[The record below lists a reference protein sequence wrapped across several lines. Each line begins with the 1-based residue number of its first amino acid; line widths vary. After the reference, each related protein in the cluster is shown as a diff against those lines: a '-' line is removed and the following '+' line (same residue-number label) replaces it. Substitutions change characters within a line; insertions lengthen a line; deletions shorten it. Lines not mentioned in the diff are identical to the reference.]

1 MYQHIDHHLVV
12 GEKNLKYF
20 STCFVKFFI
29 FFTFVFFSCDE
40 NHHIRKPNF
49 IIILVD
55 DLGYGDLGSYGHPT
69 IKTPNLDQMASEGM
83 RFTQFY
89 VGSSICTPSRAALLT
104 GKLPVQTGMYG
115 KRSVLF
121 PDNAG
126 GLDSNEITIAS
137 ALKNLNYKT
146 TCIGKWHLG
155 HLKKYMPLNHGFD
168 SFYGIP
174 YSNDMRPE
182 SKWDYASKNFPPLPF
197 LDGFDTIGVSL
208 DQRDFIEMFTK
219 RSIDFIYQNKNDP
232 FFLYLAHTA
241 PHTPLTLTAEN
252 KERSKRGA
260 YGDVVEE
267 LDRSVGKII
276 TTLKKLNIEKN
287 TFVIF
292 TSDNGPWGWANIDG
306 GSSGLLKGNKGSPYE
321 GGYRVPAIA
330 WMPGKIPEVT
340 TTVLASTLD
349 LFPSIVSMAGGKY
362 DKNSLN
368 GLDIRKTFFENTPV
382 RTDIHYYR
390 QDTLVALR
398 HNAWKMYIKDP
409 NPWDDGFTQKDM
421 PLLYNIEHDPSEKY
435 NIAKDNASLVKRL
448 QDLSL
453 EHIQSVTK
461 APSQYNDIL
470 PLYQSAYNEYNKK

>member
-1 MYQHIDHHLVV
+1 MN
-12 GEKNLKYF
+12 NLDYLPL
-20 STCFVKFFI
+20 SFVKFFI
-29 FFTFVFFSCDE
+29 FFALIVFSCE
-40 NHHIRKPNF
+40 KSNRTRKPNF
-49 IIILVD
+49 IIIFVD

-69 IKTPNLDQMASEGM
+69 IKTPNLDKIASEGM

-126 GLDSNEITIAS
+126 GLDPNEITIAS
-137 ALKNLNYKT
+137 ALKNYGYNT

-155 HLKKYMPLNHGFD
+155 HLEKYMPLNHGFD
-168 SFYGIP
+168 SFFGIP

-182 SKWDYASKNFPPLPF
+182 SKWDYASNNFPPLPF
-197 LDGFDTIGVSL
+197 LDGFDTVGVSL
-208 DQRDFIEMFTK
+208 DQSGFIELFTK
-219 RSIDFIYQNKNDP
+219 RSIDFIHQNKNNP

-241 PHTPLTLTAEN
+241 PHTPLVLSE
-252 KERSKRGA
+252 ERKGQSRRGA

-267 LDRSVGKII
+267 LDRSVGSII
-276 TTLKKLNIEKN
+276 KTLRELNIAKN

-306 GSSGLLKGNKGSPYE
+306 GSSGLLRGNKGSVYE

-330 WMPGKIPEVT
+330 WMPGKIPRVT
-340 TTVLASTLD
+340 STALASTLD
-349 LFPSIVSMAGGKY
+349 FFPTIISLAGGEY
-362 DKNSLN
+362 DKNSLD
-368 GLDIRKTFFENTPV
+368 GLDISKTFFENTPV

-390 QDTLVALR
+390 QDTLIALR
-398 HNAWKMYIKDP
+398 HKEWKMYIKDP

-421 PLLYNIEHDPSEKY
+421 PLLYNIERDPSEKY
-435 NIAKDNASLVKRL
+435 DIAKENADIVKKL
-448 QDLSL
+448 QNLSL
-453 EHIQSVTK
+453 EHIQSVPKT
-461 APSQYNDIL
+461 PSQFDEIL
-470 PLYQSAYNEYNKK
+470 PSYQSAYDDYNKK

>member
-1 MYQHIDHHLVV
+1 VKLFFKPSVWIVFTFLILFSC
-12 GEKNLKYF
+12 EKNEKLK
-20 STCFVKFFI
+20 
-29 FFTFVFFSCDE
+29 
-40 NHHIRKPNF
+40 KPNF
-49 IIILVD
+49 IIIFTD

-69 IKTPNLDQMASEGM
+69 IKTPYLDQMAKEGM

-126 GLDSNEITIAS
+126 GLDPKEITIAS
-137 ALKNLNYKT
+137 ALKKNGYRT
-146 TCIGKWHLG
+146 ACIGKWHLG

-182 SKWDYASKNFPPLPF
+182 GKWDYARDNFPPLPF
-197 LDGFDTIGVSL
+197 LDGHDTIGVSL
-208 DQRDFIEMFTK
+208 DQGNFIEMFTQK
-219 RSIDFIYQNKNDP
+219 SVDFLHQNKNNP

-241 PHTPLTLTAEN
+241 PHTPLVLTDEN
-252 KERSKRGA
+252 KDLSMRGA

-267 LDRSVGKII
+267 IDRSVGKILK
-276 TTLKKLNIEKN
+276 TLKDLKIAEN

-292 TSDNGPWGWANIDG
+292 TSDNGPWGWANING
-306 GSSGLLKGNKGSPYE
+306 GSSGLLKGNKGSVYE

-330 WMPGKIPEVT
+330 WMPGRIPEVT
-340 TTVLASTLD
+340 TTALASTLD
-349 LFPSIVSMAGGKY
+349 FFPTLVSLAGGEYEK
-362 DKNSLN
+362 KSLD
-368 GLDIRKTFFENTPV
+368 GVDIRKTFFENSNV

-390 QDTLVALR
+390 QDTLIALR
-398 HNAWKMYIKDP
+398 HKEWKMYIKDP
-409 NPWDDGFTQKDM
+409 NPWDDGPTQKDM

-435 NIAKDNASLVKRL
+435 DIAKDNQKIVSMLE
-448 QDLSL
+448 DLSL
-453 EHIQSVTK
+453 DHIQSIRRI
-461 APSQYNDIL
+461 PSQYEEIL
-470 PLYQSAYNEYNKK
+470 SPYRAAYDEYNKKK

>member
-1 MYQHIDHHLVV
+1 MKLFFQPSVWIVFTFLILFSC
-12 GEKNLKYF
+12 EKNEKLK
-20 STCFVKFFI
+20 
-29 FFTFVFFSCDE
+29 
-40 NHHIRKPNF
+40 KPNF
-49 IIILVD
+49 IIIFAD

-69 IKTPNLDQMASEGM
+69 IKTPYLDQMAKEGM

-126 GLDSNEITIAS
+126 GLDPKEITIAS
-137 ALKNLNYKT
+137 ALKKNGYKT
-146 TCIGKWHLG
+146 ACIGKWHLG

-182 SKWDYASKNFPPLPF
+182 SKWDYARDNFPPLPF
-197 LDGFDTIGVSL
+197 LDGHDTIGVSL
-208 DQRDFIEMFTK
+208 DQGNFIEMFTQK
-219 RSIDFIYQNKNDP
+219 SVDFLHQNKNNP

-241 PHTPLTLTAEN
+241 PHTPLVLTDEN
-252 KERSKRGA
+252 KDLSMRGA

-267 LDRSVGKII
+267 VDRSVGKILK
-276 TTLKKLNIEKN
+276 TLKDLKIAEN

-292 TSDNGPWGWANIDG
+292 TSDNGPWGWANING
-306 GSSGLLKGNKGSPYE
+306 GSSGLLKGNKGSVYE

-330 WMPGKIPEVT
+330 WMPGRIPEVT
-340 TTVLASTLD
+340 TTALASTLD
-349 LFPSIVSMAGGKY
+349 FFPTLVSLAGGEYEK
-362 DKNSLN
+362 KSLD
-368 GLDIRKTFFENTPV
+368 GVDIRKTFFENSNV

-390 QDTLVALR
+390 QDTLIALR
-398 HNAWKMYIKDP
+398 HKEWKMYIKDP

-435 NIAKDNASLVKRL
+435 NIAKENSEIVKVL
-448 QDLSL
+448 NDLAT
-453 EHIQSVTK
+453 EHIQSVLKT
-461 APSQYNDIL
+461 PSQYDEIL
-470 PLYQSAYNEYNKK
+470 PSYQSAYNEYNKK

>member
-1 MYQHIDHHLVV
+1 VESL
-12 GEKNLKYF
+12 LK
-20 STCFVKFFI
+20 SSALI
-29 FFTFVFFSCDE
+29 LLISLILFSCE
-40 NHHIRKPNF
+40 NNGKIKKPNF
-49 IIILVD
+49 IIIFAD

-69 IKTPNLDQMASEGM
+69 INTPNLDRMAKEGM

-126 GLDSNEITIAS
+126 GLDPNEITIAS
-137 ALKNLNYKT
+137 ALKKQDYKT
-146 TCIGKWHLG
+146 ICVGKWHLG

-182 SKWDYASKNFPPLPF
+182 SKWDYARNNFPSLPF
-197 LDGFDTIGVSL
+197 LDGHDTVGVSL
-208 DQRDFIEMFTK
+208 NQSNFIEMFTQK
-219 RSIDFIYQNKNDP
+219 SIDFIYENKANP

-241 PHTPLTLTAEN
+241 PHTPLVLKDEN
-252 KERSKRGA
+252 KDLSMRGV

-267 LDRSVGKII
+267 LDRSVGNILN
-276 TTLKKLNIEKN
+276 TLKDLNIAKN

-292 TSDNGPWGWANIDG
+292 TSDNGPWGWANVEG
-306 GSSGLLKGNKGSPYE
+306 GSSGLLKGNKGSVYE

-330 WMPGKIPEVT
+330 WMPGRIPEVT
-340 TTVLASTLD
+340 TTALASTLD
-349 LFPSIVSMAGGKY
+349 FFPTLVSLAGGEY
-362 DKNSLN
+362 DKKSLD
-368 GLDIRKTFFENTPV
+368 GLDIRKTLFENSKV

-390 QDTLVALR
+390 QDTLIALR
-398 HNAWKMYIKDP
+398 HKEWKIYIKDP
-409 NPWDDGFTQKDM
+409 NPWDDVFTQKDM

-435 NIAKDNASLVKRL
+435 DIAKKNKNIVSMLK
-448 QDLSL
+448 DLSL
-453 EHIQSVTK
+453 DHIQSVTRT
-461 APSQYNDIL
+461 PSQYEQIL
-470 PLYQSAYNEYNKK
+470 PSYQSAYNAYNKKK